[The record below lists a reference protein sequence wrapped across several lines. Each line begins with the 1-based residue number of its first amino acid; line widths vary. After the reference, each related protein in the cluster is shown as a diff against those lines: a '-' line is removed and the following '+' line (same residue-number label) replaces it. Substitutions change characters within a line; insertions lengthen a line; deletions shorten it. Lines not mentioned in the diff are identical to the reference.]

1 MSCTSPS
8 PSLIIP
14 RKLPERKMH
23 GMEGRTKGWTEGQ
36 ALIHRT
42 VPATARGLISTIIV
56 TIIAIITIIRN
67 PKHKEQVREKRHQ
80 IH

>member
-1 MSCTSPS
+1 
-8 PSLIIP
+8 
-14 RKLPERKMH
+14 MH